1 MAKSISHRALDAA
14 FAYIAERAETLALCA
29 GPPGSVEEALSP
41 VDEGGRMLGLASM
54 LPGLENGDFAIGP
67 GVGSGRRLVVSGC
80 EAVEV
85 IASGLADHLAL
96 VASDSSELLVVT
108 ALAEPCE
115 VIEGGTVAVHGFS
128 DEIADPV

>member
-29 GPPGSVEEALSP
+29 GPPGSVEEALRP
-41 VDEGGRMLGLASM
+41 IDEGGRMLGLAAM
-54 LPGLENGDFAIGP
+54 VPGLENGDFAVAP
-67 GVGSGRRLVVSGC
+67 GAVSGRRLVVSGRA
-80 EAVEV
+80 AVKV

-96 VASDSSELLVVT
+96 VAGGSGELLLVT
-108 ALAEPCE
+108 TLAGPCE
-115 VIEGGTVAVHGFS
+115 VIAGGTVAVHGFS